1 MPGRALTAWVSF
13 DRGAGG
19 RSVSSKAGP
28 IAGGTVGGIA
38 GALLVALLV
47 VYVLRGRHRHQRR
60 WSDRRVDVL
69 DEDMGGTEYPK
80 GATRSNELVERYQ
93 PTPLALNGER
103 DGYSLAPDGGSAG
116 GYVPLETVYDS
127 SAGDSSSGQGGGKRR
142 ASTTRVVNYV
152 LHDDAGPSVA
162 VPEAAVLEPVTIEMP
177 PAYGDLRKDKAVW
190 DGL

>member
-1 MPGRALTAWVSF
+1 M
-13 DRGAGG
+13 
-19 RSVSSKAGP
+19 
-28 IAGGTVGGIA
+28 GGIA
-38 GALLVALLV
+38 GALLVALLI

-69 DEDMGGTEYPK
+69 DEYMGGTEYPK

-142 ASTTRVVNYV
+142 ASTHLTVRQETSKRLLSASWPLAALNCTDRQSSSSYSGRPDTTKTPISRVSNDVVSWSFLFVN
-152 LHDDAGPSVA
+152 HF
-162 VPEAAVLEPVTIEMP
+162 
-177 PAYGDLRKDKAVW
+177 
-190 DGL
+190 